1 MISFTVLRPAL
12 ALVVLVACLGL
23 MGDAEADE
31 LVPLWSDQ
39 PSSSQNPTSVAMSD
53 DGSVIAMTSANE
65 KVYLYDRNSS
75 TPEWSYDANKDILS
89 AAVSGDGKYLV
100 IGLGWTTGD
109 NDFGKI

>member
-1 MISFTVLRPAL
+1 MLDPVNSTAIMDSQKPRTSLTSSTVLRPAL

-53 DGSVIAMTSANE
+53 DC
-65 KVYLYDRNSS
+65 
-75 TPEWSYDANKDILS
+75 
-89 AAVSGDGKYLV
+89 
-100 IGLGWTTGD
+100 
-109 NDFGKI
+109 